1 MRKFLIVAFVF
12 GMANWASAQSTSDI
26 MIGGGLDFIKTDNP
40 GLFEKS
46 QIGFEVNYFVVRHL
60 P

>member
-1 MRKFLIVAFVF
+1 MRKFLIVAFIL
-12 GMANWASAQSTSDI
+12 GMGNLVSAQSTSDI

-46 QIGFEVNYFVVRHL
+46 
-60 P
+60 